1 MRISAYKQFF
11 YLQHTSP
18 TSTQRRGP
26 VTAAQ
31 LRHEWGC
38 GGVHAQTLV
47 FAANG
52 SMRGWMPIVQ
62 ARVSPNPNPNP
73 TPTPSPSLNPN
84 PNT

>member
-11 YLQHTSP
+11 YLLHTSP

-31 LRHEWGC
+31 LRHEWGS

-52 SMRGWMPIVQ
+52 SMRGWMPIAQVR
-62 ARVSPNPNPNP
+62 ARVGASRR
-73 TPTPSPSLNPN
+73 LGIRVRD
-84 PNT
+84 